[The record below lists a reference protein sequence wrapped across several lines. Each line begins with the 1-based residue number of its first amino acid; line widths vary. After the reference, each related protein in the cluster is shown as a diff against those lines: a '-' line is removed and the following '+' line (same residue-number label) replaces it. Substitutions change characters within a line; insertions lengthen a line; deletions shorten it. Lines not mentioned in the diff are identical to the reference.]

1 MLEELTEQAKLAVEQ
16 VLDAAK
22 LERGGLFVVGCSSS
36 EVCGSKIGTNSSSK
50 RHRLFLPA
58 STPC

>member
-36 EVCGSKIGTNSSSK
+36 
-50 RHRLFLPA
+50 
-58 STPC
+58 

>member
-22 LERGGLFVVGCSSS
+22 LELSL
-36 EVCGSKIGTNSSSK
+36 I
-50 RHRLFLPA
+50 HI
-58 STPC
+58 